1 MSAPNSRSQVSRR
14 EVPAFASS
22 EGIGNGI
29 MNRAPAPKPPQ
40 GMIPQML
47 SPFIPGAA
55 GAQVVPGVATVGG
68 GEVGAGAAMSWARAV
83 GARIMNSAPA
93 ASTNLVRIPNV
104 PSAVFMISPVAS
116 PLNLTSTETKA
127 KQLEHRKLTFVH
139 PRNPSESREKLGD

>member
-14 EVPAFASS
+14 EVPALASS

-55 GAQVVPGVATVGG
+55 GAQVVPPGVATVGG

-83 GARIMNSAPA
+83 GARIINSALT
-93 ASTNLVRIPNV
+93 ASTNLVRIPHV
-104 PSAVFMISPVAS
+104 PSAVFMSSPDACIAAEID
-116 PLNLTSTETKA
+116 LNRDESKTARAPQVNFHTSSKS
-127 KQLEHRKLTFVH
+127 LRK
-139 PRNPSESREKLGD
+139 